1 MNNERITV
9 AKLKALT
16 TKFIELVQ
24 NEFENSTEWAYVMLE
39 PDLLKNEEC
48 TVSFIEQ
55 MNKEEFNAI
64 SDFFMQIADRFQS
77 KKLIELIEA
86 QYRSFYGDNTDSDLY
101 RDNIKGLRDCIK
113 YS

>member
-1 MNNERITV
+1 
-9 AKLKALT
+9 
-16 TKFIELVQ
+16 
-24 NEFENSTEWAYVMLE
+24 
-39 PDLLKNEEC
+39 
-48 TVSFIEQ
+48 
-55 MNKEEFNAI
+55 
-64 SDFFMQIADRFQS
+64 MQIADRFQS